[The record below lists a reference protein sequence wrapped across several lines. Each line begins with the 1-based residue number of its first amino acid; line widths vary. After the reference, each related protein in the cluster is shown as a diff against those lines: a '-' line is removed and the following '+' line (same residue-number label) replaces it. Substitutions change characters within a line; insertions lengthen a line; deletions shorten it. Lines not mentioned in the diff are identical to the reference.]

1 MTIITDLSNEFPTID
16 KEIQIEQKET
26 IKLIKNTKGYNWE
39 IKLIDS
45 LDIESQ
51 IDRLERINNR
61 LEIKFDRA
69 NGNNN

>member
-1 MTIITDLSNEFPTID
+1 MTIITDLSNEFPTMD